1 MQVEIW
7 SDVICPW
14 CYIGKR
20 RFETALADF
29 SHKQDVQ
36 VIWHSF
42 ELDRNSPSQYS
53 ETLTEM
59 LSHKYGVTLQKAEE
73 MNAHVSALAK
83 QIGLEYRLRE
93 ARPGNTLDAHRLLH
107 FAVSRQL
114 GDKAMECIMRAYFS
128 DALPVGDRAALARLS
143 PEFGISTSDA
153 LKMLES
159 DVYIDTVRADEA
171 RAADFDISG
180 VPFFVIDGQVGISG
194 AQPIQVFTDALN
206 QRLQVS

>member
-1 MQVEIW
+1 
-7 SDVICPW
+7 
-14 CYIGKR
+14 
-20 RFETALADF
+20 
-29 SHKQDVQ
+29 
-36 VIWHSF
+36 
-42 ELDRNSPSQYS
+42 
-53 ETLTEM
+53 
-59 LSHKYGVTLQKAEE
+59 
-73 MNAHVSALAK
+73 
-83 QIGLEYRLRE
+83 
-93 ARPGNTLDAHRLLH
+93 LLH